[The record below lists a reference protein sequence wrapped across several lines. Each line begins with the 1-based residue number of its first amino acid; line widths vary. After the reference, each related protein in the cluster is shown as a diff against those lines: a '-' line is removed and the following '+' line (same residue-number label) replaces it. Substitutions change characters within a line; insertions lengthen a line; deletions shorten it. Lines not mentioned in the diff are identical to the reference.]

1 MPVYARS
8 DIAAVSISPNH
19 GGCGETHSRPVVGGA
34 PARIWALTCHNGCED
49 ILRSDAL
56 WSSTPSTIPETPD
69 EVAIREDA
77 EKRGTVEQAQ
87 STAAA
92 LQNLAKLGDLPQV
105 ISQFMAYASGQG
117 NALPQTQP
125 SLLLCKNGHQNN
137 ADAAFCSGCG
147 TPMVEPVPTD
157 RGKALEAPV
166 TASEDVTEPE
176 GDNPSTTAPVDLE
189 AMSINDLRDL
199 AKSIGAKT
207 ARSKED
213 QIAAIREVQK

>member
-19 GGCGETHSRPVVGGA
+19 GGCGATHSRPVVGGA
-34 PARIWALTCHNGCED
+34 PARIWALTCHEGCED
-49 ILRSDAL
+49 VLRSDTL
-56 WSSTPSTIPETPD
+56 WSSTPATIPETPD

-105 ISQFMAYASGQG
+105 ISQFMAFAAGQG

-147 TPMVEPVPTD
+147 TPLTDPVPTD
-157 RGKALEAPV
+157 RGKALEASEPPA
-166 TASEDVTEPE
+166 TAE
-176 GDNPSTTAPVDLE
+176 GLIAFHNDSVDLE
-189 AMSINDLRDL
+189 SMSISELREL

-213 QIAAIREVQK
+213 QIAAIREVRP